1 MNFTPNPRRITALN
15 EAPKKAIEQYDL
27 YRVDEIP
34 SALLPTWDVTRW
46 NDAER
51 SYSVM
56 VDEYDWTCTC
66 PACQSDTHCK
76 HIEIVRLHLAEMEN
90 LERRSQDFAE
100 MEEGRSFMHHHLAE
114 VRL

>member
-1 MNFTPNPRRITALN
+1 MTATQLTRRQIALN
-15 EAPKKAIEQYDL
+15 TAPQKAINEYDL
-27 YRVDEIP
+27 YRVEQIP

-76 HIEIVRLHLAEMEN
+76 HIEIVRLRLQEWEEDEARANAYDPDAAHCLAAGK
-90 LERRSQDFAE
+90 F
-100 MEEGRSFMHHHLAE
+100 
-114 VRL
+114 